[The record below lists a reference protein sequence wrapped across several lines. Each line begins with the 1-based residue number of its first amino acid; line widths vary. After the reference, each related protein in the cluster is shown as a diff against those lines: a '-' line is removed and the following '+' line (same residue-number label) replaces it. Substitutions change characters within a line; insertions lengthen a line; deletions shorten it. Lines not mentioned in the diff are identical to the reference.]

1 MGRDIVQIYKKS
13 YNLTNLSVFFA
24 NFASQSIIDSKSYI
38 TPEVMASAL
47 MLINPISGT
56 RDKNGIC
63 DVACSRL
70 KAAGIDL
77 EIAHTLHKGHGA
89 ELAGKAAEAGTD
101 IVIAAGG
108 DGTVNEIA
116 SALMHTETALGIIPC
131 GSGNG
136 LARTLGIPMDYDKAI
151 DIISRNQPYAIDCGI
166 AEGLPFFCTF
176 GVGFDAVVTEK
187 FASGKRR
194 GKMQYVRS
202 ALLEY
207 LNFTPDSYAMEID
220 GEIYTE
226 EALLIA
232 VCNTAQYG
240 NNAYIAPRA
249 SLTDGLLDVTVIR
262 NGSII
267 QQAMAGI
274 GLLSGQIDRNRYVD
288 TFKAKEV
295 KIIRLKDG
303 PAQIDGEPLAL
314 GRKVAIHCDPKCL
327 KVLSDGTE
335 PEFQPIITPVQ
346 AFFNDMISD
355 LRYLTRPISKA

>member
-1 MGRDIVQIYKKS
+1 M
-13 YNLTNLSVFFA
+13 
-24 NFASQSIIDSKSYI
+24 
-38 TPEVMASAL
+38 PSAL

-56 RDKNGIC
+56 RDKKGIC
-63 DVACSRL
+63 DITASRL
-70 KAAGIDL
+70 KEAGID
-77 EIAHTLHKGHGA
+77 IDIVHTQHKGHGA
-89 ELAGKAAEAGTD
+89 ELARQAAQDCTD
-101 IVIAAGG
+101 IVVVAGG
-108 DGTVNEIA
+108 DGTVNEVA
-116 SALMHTETALGIIPC
+116 SALMHTDTALGIIPC

-136 LARTLGIPMDYDKAI
+136 LARSLGIPMDFEGAV
-151 DIISRNQPYAIDCGI
+151 DIIARNRPYAIDCGI

-187 FASGKRR
+187 FSTGKRR

-207 LNFTPDSYAMEID
+207 INFTPDNYAMEID

-249 SLTDGLLDVTVIR
+249 SLSDGLLDVTVIR
-262 NGSII
+262 NGSILH
-267 QQAMAGI
+267 QAMAGI

-288 TFKAKEV
+288 TFKAQEV

-303 PAQIDGEPLAL
+303 PAQIDGEPLNL
-314 GRKVAIHCDPKCL
+314 GRKISIKCQHSCL

-355 LRYLTRPISKA
+355 LRYLTRPVIKS

>member
-1 MGRDIVQIYKKS
+1 M
-13 YNLTNLSVFFA
+13 
-24 NFASQSIIDSKSYI
+24 
-38 TPEVMASAL
+38 PSAL

-56 RDKNGIC
+56 RAKNGIC
-63 DVACSRL
+63 DLTASRL

-77 EIAHTLHKGHGA
+77 DTIHTKHKGHGA
-89 ELAGKAAEAGTD
+89 ELARNAAARGTD
-101 IVIAAGG
+101 MVIAAGG

-136 LARTLGIPMDYDKAI
+136 LARSLGLPMDFDAAI
-151 DIISRNQPYAIDCGI
+151 DIIARNQPTAIDCGI
-166 AEGLPFFCTF
+166 ADGLPFFCTF
-176 GVGFDAVVTEK
+176 GMGFDAAVTEK
-187 FASGKRR
+187 FASGERR

-207 LNFTPDSYAMEID
+207 INFTPDSYALEID

-232 VCNTAQYG
+232 VCNTPQYG
-240 NNAYIAPRA
+240 NNAFIAPRA
-249 SLTDGLLDVTVIR
+249 SLTDGMLDVTVIR
-262 NGSII
+262 NGPVI

-303 PAQIDGEPLAL
+303 PAQIDGEPLNL
-314 GRKVAIHCDPKCL
+314 GRKVSIHCEPSCL
-327 KVLSDGTE
+327 KVLGNGSE
-335 PEFQPIITPVQ
+335 PEFRPIITPMQ
-346 AFFNDMISD
+346 AFFADMISD
-355 LRYLTRPISKA
+355 LRYLTRQ

>member
-1 MGRDIVQIYKKS
+1 M
-13 YNLTNLSVFFA
+13 
-24 NFASQSIIDSKSYI
+24 
-38 TPEVMASAL
+38 PSAL

-63 DVACSRL
+63 DLTASRL

-77 EIAHTLHKGHGA
+77 DTIHTQHKGHGA
-89 ELAGKAAEAGTD
+89 ELARSAATKGTD

-136 LARTLGIPMDYDKAI
+136 LARSLGLPMDFDAAI
-151 DIISRNQPYAIDCGI
+151 DIIARNQPTAIDCGI
-166 AEGLPFFCTF
+166 ADGLPFFCTF
-176 GVGFDAVVTEK
+176 GMGFDAAVTEK
-187 FASGKRR
+187 FASAERR

-207 LNFTPDSYAMEID
+207 INFTPDSYALEID

-232 VCNTAQYG
+232 VCNTPQYG
-240 NNAYIAPRA
+240 NNAFIAPRA
-249 SLTDGLLDVTVIR
+249 SLTDGFLDVTVIR
-262 NGSII
+262 NGPVI

-303 PAQIDGEPLAL
+303 PAQIDGEPLTL
-314 GRKVAIHCDPKCL
+314 GRKVEIHCEHSCL
-327 KVLSDGTE
+327 KVLGNGTE
-335 PEFQPIITPVQ
+335 PEFRPIITPVQ
-346 AFFNDMISD
+346 AFFADMISD
-355 LRYLTRPISKA
+355 LRYLTRQ

>member
-1 MGRDIVQIYKKS
+1 M
-13 YNLTNLSVFFA
+13 
-24 NFASQSIIDSKSYI
+24 
-38 TPEVMASAL
+38 PSAL

-56 RDKNGIC
+56 RDKQGLC
-63 DVACSRL
+63 DITASRL
-70 KAAGIDL
+70 KEAGIDL
-77 EIAHTLHKGHGA
+77 DISYTQHKGHGA
-89 ELAGKAAEAGTD
+89 ELALQAAQSGKD
-101 IVIAAGG
+101 IVVVAGG
-108 DGTVNEIA
+108 DGTVNEVA
-116 SALMHTETALGIIPC
+116 SALMNSNSALGIIPC

-136 LARTLGIPMDYDKAI
+136 LARSLGIPMDFDGAI
-151 DIISRNQPYAIDCGI
+151 EIIANNRPYAIDCGI
-166 AEGLPFFCTF
+166 AEGMPFFCTF

-187 FASGKRR
+187 FSEGKRR
-194 GKMQYVRS
+194 GKMEYVRN

-207 LNFTPDSYAMEID
+207 INFTPDSYAMEID

-232 VCNTAQYG
+232 VCNAAQYG

-249 SLTDGLLDVTVIR
+249 SLSDGLLDVTVIR
-262 NGSII
+262 NGPIL

-295 KIIRLKDG
+295 KIIRLKEG
-303 PAQIDGEPLAL
+303 PAQIDGEPLNL
-314 GRKVAIHCDPKCL
+314 GRKISIKCQPSCL
-327 KVLSDGTE
+327 RVLCNGSE

-355 LRYLTRPISKA
+355 LRYLTRPVSKS